1 MCGKKVI
8 IVTLCALLLFSVLAF
23 ASVSLGQQKALAD
36 EDTFY
41 STASDGSFDVLILEN
56 GDWRC
61 KGEFSFRDYETRQ
74 LALENE
80 AGQLKLRLVQHGH
93 DAAFIDYI
101 ALQKDAETC
110 LPISA
115 VNIDNSADV
124 LGKVVSPEYDVCDAW
139 NSTLEIIWDNVP
151 ENTTL
156 VMRAMEEDLGENHG
170 GPLYYPY
177 IPCGYTLGHILVNDG
192 GITVDGLLEEPTG
205 PDFSA
210 FWMPSSPHPDGYT
223 YGWLH
228 SDGEY
233 LYAAVE
239 VTADNTPDEEDWGAI
254 YVVVNGELEEFR
266 VSGNAIKWGALG
278 FQYTSSV
285 PYEHRIYEFAIPL
298 SEINA
303 SIGDNLQYGFGAY
316 GTVAGYQ
323 VLIQTV
329 PINTGYID
337 FDGANKVHGDVVWMD
352 WDGNY
357 PIVAHPGP
365 GYVFSEWQ
373 VKGGVLVDEPYEA
386 TTNCSSPENTEA
398 AHVLTMVQTSPA
410 SSVPTMSQWGMIGMA
425 IVLAAALVWSV
436 RRRWVVSAD
445 KS

>member
-1 MCGKKVI
+1 MNRIRKF
-8 IVTLCALLLFSVLAF
+8 LHLAF
-23 ASVSLGQQKALAD
+23 AVLLVSSLVLGISAAVLAEGD
-36 EDTFY
+36 EGLK
-41 STASDGSFDVLILEN
+41 GSFGVLILED
-56 GDWRC
+56 GDWQWQ
-61 KGEFSFRDYETRQ
+61 GGFSFRDYETRQ
-74 LALENE
+74 LVLENE

-93 DAAFIDYI
+93 DAAFVDYI
-101 ALQKDAETC
+101 ALQKDAEIY

-156 VMRAMEEDLGENHG
+156 VMRAVEEDLGEEHG

-177 IPCGYTLGHILVNDG
+177 PRGYTLGHTLVNDG
-192 GITVDGLLEEPTG
+192 SITVDGLLEEPTG

-223 YGWLH
+223 CGWLH

-254 YVVVNGELEEFR
+254 YVMVNGELEEFR

-303 SIGDNLQYGFGAY
+303 SIGSELQYGFGSY

-329 PINTGYID
+329 PINTGYIT
-337 FDGANKVHGDVVWMD
+337 FNGSNKVHGDVVWMY
-352 WDGNY
+352 WQTNY

-365 GYVFSEWQ
+365 GYAFSEWQ
-373 VKGGVLVDEPYEA
+373 VEGEVHVDEPSEA
-386 TTNCSSPENTEA
+386 TTFAWVVQDGEEGN
-398 AHVLTMVQTSPA
+398 VLTMVQTPA
-410 SSVPTMSQWGMIGMA
+410 VGGDVYHINRVALVAPWIA
-425 IVLAAALVWSV
+425 LAAVIIGYTV
-436 RRRWVVSAD
+436 RI
-445 KS
+445 K

>member
-1 MCGKKVI
+1 
-8 IVTLCALLLFSVLAF
+8 
-23 ASVSLGQQKALAD
+23 
-36 EDTFY
+36 
-41 STASDGSFDVLILEN
+41 
-56 GDWRC
+56 
-61 KGEFSFRDYETRQ
+61 
-74 LALENE
+74 
-80 AGQLKLRLVQHGH
+80 
-93 DAAFIDYI
+93 
-101 ALQKDAETC
+101 
-110 LPISA
+110 
-115 VNIDNSADV
+115 
-124 LGKVVSPEYDVCDAW
+124 
-139 NSTLEIIWDNVP
+139 
-151 ENTTL
+151 
-156 VMRAMEEDLGENHG
+156 
-170 GPLYYPY
+170 LYYPY
-177 IPCGYTLGHILVNDG
+177 PRGYTLGHTLVNDG
-192 GITVDGLLEEPTG
+192 SITVDGLLEEPTG
-205 PDFSA
+205 PDFST

-233 LYAAVE
+233 LYAAAE

-254 YVVVNGELEEFR
+254 YVMVNGELEEFR

-303 SIGDNLQYGFGAY
+303 SIGDELQYGFGSY
-316 GTVAGYQ
+316 GTVSGWQ

-337 FDGANKVHGDVVWMD
+337 FDGAHKVHGDVVWMED
-352 WDGNY
+352 INY

-373 VKGGVLVDEPYEA
+373 VEGEVLVDELSEA
-386 TTNCSSPENTEA
+386 TTFAWAEGGSDTGC
-398 AHVLTMVQTSPA
+398 VLTMVQTSPA
-410 SSVPTMSQWGMIGMA
+410 SAVPTLSQWGIIGMA

-436 RRRWVVSAD
+436 RKRWVNSAS